1 MENKTTGNVQHSFNP
16 QLASFMTRSST
27 NKNVNGKPSHHFLRF
42 HFENTCCSIAAL
54 RFFCL
59 LVAFFF
65 VCFFMSVPSV
75 KILSLL
81 CSLRSS
87 TSSYLSLS
95 TDIIWHNV
103 TWHFCWQRLH
113 ISKPVCKHL
122 LGSYLK
128 KIYFTS

>member
-59 LVAFFF
+59 LVAFFLFAFLCQFLLSKYHLCFAVF
-65 VCFFMSVPSV
+65 VVLPPVICHF
-75 KILSLL
+75 LL
-81 CSLRSS
+81 
-87 TSSYLSLS
+87 T
-95 TDIIWHNV
+95 
-103 TWHFCWQRLH
+103 
-113 ISKPVCKHL
+113 
-122 LGSYLK
+122 
-128 KIYFTS
+128 